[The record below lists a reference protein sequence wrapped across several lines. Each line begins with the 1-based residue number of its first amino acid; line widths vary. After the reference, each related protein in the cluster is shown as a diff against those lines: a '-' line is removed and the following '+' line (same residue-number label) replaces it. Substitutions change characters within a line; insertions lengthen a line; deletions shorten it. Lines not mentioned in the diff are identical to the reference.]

1 MKEQM
6 AKAMKIAIVDDEKDM
21 RQSISQWLALSGYD
35 TETFASAEEAL
46 GTVAAEYPGIVISD
60 IRMPGM
66 DGIQL
71 LRKLM
76 GQDSALPVI
85 MITGHGDVPMAVEA
99 MRIGAFDFLEKPFN
113 PDRMSELAKKATNAR
128 RLTLDNRALRK
139 ELSDGT
145 QMMRKLIGNSAT
157 MERLREDVLDL
168 GQADG
173 HVLIDGET
181 GTGKTLIAHALH
193 AVGSRAGKKFVLLSC
208 AAMDEDTLMQRLFGP
223 MQSDDTRLPAI
234 EEARGG
240 TLVLEDVEALS
251 DAAQS
256 RLLSVINDQGNPP
269 ETRII
274 AICNMQDEGRTCED
288 ALRSNLYYRLAALK
302 ITVPPLRQRGED
314 ILTLFTRLSE
324 QYAEEYGCEA
334 PQVSA
339 QEAAQLLQAPWP
351 GNVRQLIN
359 LAERAVLQS
368 RRGSGTIASLLMNDH
383 DEMQPVMTTEGKPLK
398 EYVEAFE
405 RMLIDNTMRRHKGSI
420 AAVMDELCLPR
431 RTLNEKM
438 AKYTLQ
444 RSDYL

>member
-1 MKEQM
+1 MSN
-6 AKAMKIAIVDDEKDM
+6 AMKIAIVDDEKDM

-46 GTVAAEYPGIVISD
+46 GTLGADYPGIVISD
-60 IRMPGM
+60 IKMPGM
-66 DGIQL
+66 DGIQFL
-71 LRKLM
+71 KKLM
-76 GQDSALPVI
+76 GSDSALPVI

-139 ELSDGT
+139 ELGDGG
-145 QMMRKLIGNSAT
+145 QLMRKLIGASPA
-157 MERLREDVLDL
+157 MERLREDILDL

-181 GTGKTLIAHALH
+181 GTGKTLVAHALH
-193 AVGSRAGKKFVLLSC
+193 AVGSRAGKKFVLISC
-208 AAMDEDTLMQRLFGP
+208 AAFDEDALMKRLFGP
-223 MQSDDTRLPAI
+223 MLPEDSRLPAI

-240 TLVLEDVEALS
+240 TLVLEDIEALS
-251 DAAQS
+251 DSAQG
-256 RLLSVINDQGNPP
+256 RLLSVINEQGTPP
-269 ETRII
+269 ETRIV
-274 AICNMQDEGRTCED
+274 AICNLQDEGRTCES
-288 ALRSNLYYRLAALK
+288 ALRSDLYYRLAALK
-302 ITVPPLRQRGED
+302 ITVPPLRSRGED
-314 ILTLFTRLSE
+314 ILTLFTRLSD
-324 QYAEEYGCEA
+324 QFAEEYGCDA

-351 GNVRQLIN
+351 GNIRQLIN

-368 RRGSGTIASLLMNDH
+368 RRGQGTIASLLMSDH
-383 DEMQPVMTTEGKPLK
+383 DQMQPVMTTEGKPLK

-405 RMLIDNTMRRHKGSI
+405 RMLIDNTMRRHKGAIS
-420 AAVMDELCLPR
+420 AVMEELCLPR

-438 AKYTLQ
+438 AKYGLQ